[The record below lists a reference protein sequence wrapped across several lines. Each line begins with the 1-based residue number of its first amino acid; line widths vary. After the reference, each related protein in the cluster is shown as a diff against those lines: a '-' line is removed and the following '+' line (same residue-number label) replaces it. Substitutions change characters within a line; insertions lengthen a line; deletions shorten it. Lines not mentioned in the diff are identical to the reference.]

1 MSTIVFITSLVLAYL
16 IASFISIFT
25 AISFLMAVYLT
36 HAVTG
41 PLWIISMMLMAL
53 DYTFWTLKCLVFY
66 PRISAVTIGLIFM
79 MSIYWFYICPFVEN
93 RRRRRKMDDM
103 DDNVRTLMDTVGDI
117 QRRQQQ
123 IFKMVQALHD
133 KQINK

>member
-1 MSTIVFITSLVLAYL
+1 
-16 IASFISIFT
+16 
-25 AISFLMAVYLT
+25 
-36 HAVTG
+36 
-41 PLWIISMMLMAL
+41 MMLMGL

-66 PRISAVTIGLIFM
+66 PRISAVAIGLIFM
-79 MSIYWFYICPFVEN
+79 MSVYWFYVCPFVED
-93 RRRRRKMDDM
+93 RRRRRKMDNV
-103 DDNVRTLMDTVGDI
+103 DDNVRILMDTVDDI